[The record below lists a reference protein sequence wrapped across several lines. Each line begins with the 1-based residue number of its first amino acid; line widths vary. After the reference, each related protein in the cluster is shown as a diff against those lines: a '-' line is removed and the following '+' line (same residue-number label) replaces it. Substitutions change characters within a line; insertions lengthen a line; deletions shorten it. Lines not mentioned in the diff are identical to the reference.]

1 MFFFINLSYSA
12 KNTFS
17 QMCSQKSKP
26 FKFFFV
32 PIFFFHKEKVPMS
45 HLMPFT
51 QFESGKVVQATN
63 ADFIDALSKLK
74 DRCEKCLAL
83 RTLLS
88 TEKTLK
94 LHIYAEVPAAGAA
107 VDGAAAPWHR
117 LVMIHGV
124 SDLKL
129 VQLGASPTSF
139 PRGFPVV
146 WERDELGLDHFRFFG
161 FREKFENAGSSAGP
175 SDNVDRD
182 PIVSLK
188 ASKKYSGSLGLVLCY
203 RTTRDN
209 RRHLV
214 ATAKNSLGKNS
225 EGVVNPFALAVEGAW
240 ARWFRSRSKECL
252 AKLLDDMERGMLCLC
267 GEVLIPEDPHGTFAS
282 SLSWVVTAVGVG
294 SSSDA
299 PDKSRK
305 RFVDFLSDE
314 ELVRFAHE
322 HSLPI
327 DGRVEVR
334 GAENCRLFVAD
345 LKRDRDRM
353 TNSMLDSII
362 EARAAEGVVT
372 VRAGT
377 VEHKDLLGD
386 VLEGLVYTA
395 TRASGETVTEKFKFC
410 NYTMRT
416 FGMRE
421 AIHKYGHATPL
432 GFEQLAHFRAY
443 ASRWTVTP
451 EGAQRAIRILCAAW
465 QRLPAE
471 VEAAERE
478 RAAGRSSSPYPL
490 SSQEVI
496 RLGLH
501 IKAVEAVNRVVSESG
516 IDALPPVSYEDHS
529 HSEAHI
535 VLVLGPIG
543 YGKSTLAERIA
554 EEANRAAG
562 RTVAEHIDADY
573 LGLGDQATVLRLGPE
588 RNELTHARVWQTLA
602 RGLTPVVSCGGGQWF
617 GGKYDK
623 RQFSLLERHRE
634 FFGPTGLRITVVVA
648 ANSPEA
654 DLEAIYLDREA
665 DKRVEDVVRYRVE
678 SGIWALTSGRS
689 IGQLVADVQERSRG
703 NSAIAAECAAFAN
716 TVLRYSR
723 ATAQE
728 VAREAAEVVLAHPVP
743 PPSDKTSVAISQRRL
758 LVDITGLPG
767 GEPKI
772 GHVTV
777 CHGEGVLSASEV
789 AAEACVKPGE
799 TFKGLLITGTPVG
812 PVGSSQEA
820 GPSSGLAQKSRKPQ
834 KPQKGVFEFVLVQD
848 GRNHPLLSDM
858 TSPNPPH
865 VTIRPGDEKPA
876 QMGIAALAWVDGKRE
891 VTLETGK
898 SYLLTN
904 SGSVEVHVLAK
915 FSF

>member
-1 MFFFINLSYSA
+1 
-12 KNTFS
+12 
-17 QMCSQKSKP
+17 
-26 FKFFFV
+26 
-32 PIFFFHKEKVPMS
+32 
-45 HLMPFT
+45 
-51 QFESGKVVQATN
+51 
-63 ADFIDALSKLK
+63 
-74 DRCEKCLAL
+74 
-83 RTLLS
+83 
-88 TEKTLK
+88 
-94 LHIYAEVPAAGAA
+94 
-107 VDGAAAPWHR
+107 
-117 LVMIHGV
+117 MIHGV
-124 SDLKL
+124 SDFKM
-129 VQLGASPTSF
+129 VQLGASATSF

-161 FREKFENAGSSAGP
+161 FREKFENATGGQGDTRKNKPTAASIQAAIRASEE
-175 SDNVDRD
+175 VDKD

-395 TRASGETVTEKFKFC
+395 TRASGEAVTEKFKFC

-443 ASRWTVTP
+443 ASRWAVTP
-451 EGAQRAIRILCAAW
+451 EGAQRAVRVLCAAW

-562 RTVAEHIDADY
+562 RTVAEHLDADY
-573 LGLGDQATVLRLGPE
+573 LGLGDQGTVLRLGPE
-588 RNELTHARVWQTLA
+588 RNELTHARVWQCFA

-648 ANSPEA
+648 ANSPDA

-728 VAREAAEVVLAHPVP
+728 VAREAAEVVLAHPVAP
-743 PPSDKTSVAISQRRL
+743 ASDKTKVAISQRRL
-758 LVDITGLPG
+758 LVDVTGLPG

-772 GHVTV
+772 GHITLFHKGGGGKKPKPDSFLTV
-777 CHGEGVLSASEV
+777 ANDASVKRGEVVLD
-789 AAEACVKPGE
+789 
-799 TFKGLLITGTPVG
+799 GLLITGTPVAAASE
-812 PVGSSQEA
+812 PAAAAAASKKPASQ
-820 GPSSGLAQKSRKPQ
+820 GGKK
-834 KPQKGVFEFVLVQD
+834 KGGRGVQVVAITD
-848 GRNHPLLSDM
+848 TSHPLFEEM
-858 TSPNPPH
+858 KHSPNPPH
-865 VTIRPGDEKPA
+865 VTINPGDEEPA
-876 QMGIAALAWVDGKRE
+876 QMGIVARAWASGERE
-891 VTLETGK
+891 VTLASGTT
-898 SYLLTN
+898 YALTATDA
-904 SGSVEVHVLAK
+904 ERPAVHVLAR